1 MLDVRFEEIR
11 GGQPGS
17 QYPLLLLSL
26 VVVAITWVFLSKGR
40 LEGAQG
46 CKTSKE
52 HAQYEAGHLRLTSN
66 RKSHQARGSLKI
78 SRVLSLAGSVFL
90 SFITAS
96 AAALSGGVRLPW
108 ENGGASHIRYSRNE
122 ITAAIMC
129 QVEQAT
135 SENIHRYCV
144 QKL

>member
-40 LEGAQG
+40 VEGAQG

-66 RKSHQARGSLKI
+66 RSRHQARGSLK
-78 SRVLSLAGSVFL
+78 S
-90 SFITAS
+90 
-96 AAALSGGVRLPW
+96 LSGAVTCWLGFFKFYHRFCRRIERW
-108 ENGGASHIRYSRNE
+108 RE
-122 ITAAIMC
+122 IAM
-129 QVEQAT
+129 EKRW
-135 SENIHRYCV
+135 S
-144 QKL
+144 